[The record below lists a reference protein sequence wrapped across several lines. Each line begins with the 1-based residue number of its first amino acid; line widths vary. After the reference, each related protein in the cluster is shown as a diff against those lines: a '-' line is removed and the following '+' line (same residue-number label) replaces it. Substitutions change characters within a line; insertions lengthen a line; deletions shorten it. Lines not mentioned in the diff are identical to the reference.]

1 MTLKGKFYQRSV
13 ASTGKLKGLVSLALA
28 YQTYAHYS
36 CIAAWTGITLPAVAG
51 AGLLYYGLNQFHEN
65 NHLHSVEV
73 TEDGKVKIAVGV
85 SPFVSKTY
93 ITEPQYV
100 SRVGASLTDPSAR
113 LQIS

>member
-65 NHLHSVEV
+65 NHLQSNPANFSLVNQVHPVQKGDELFGIELFSQYRVE
-73 TEDGKVKIAVGV
+73 KK
-85 SPFVSKTY
+85 PRF
-93 ITEPQYV
+93 
-100 SRVGASLTDPSAR
+100 
-113 LQIS
+113 